1 MFSGYIYE
9 EYNTDLSGTQGITI
23 YDEMRRS
30 DGTVRSVIQAITLP
44 IRRARW
50 YVEPAGDDS
59 ESKQVAEFVE
69 HALLDWQ
76 SRTWDDFLRHAL
88 LMLPFGV
95 MVFEKVFTLNEEG
108 KIIWGKLAP
117 RLPKSIQK
125 WSMEDGGDGIQQRKS
140 DGSIVDIPMEKLCIF
155 VNEMEGDNWWGTSI
169 LRAAWGLVN
178 FG

>member
-1 MFSGYIYE
+1 MPETKKTAKPKLHVSAGDSGTEMFSGYIYE
-9 EYNTDLSGTQGITI
+9 EYNTDLSGVQGIRI

-30 DGTVRSVIQAITLP
+30 DGTIQSILKAITLP

-59 ESKQVAEFVE
+59 QSKQVAEFVE
-69 HALLDWQ
+69 HALFEWQ
-76 SRTWDDFLRHAL
+76 TKTWDYFLRHAL

-108 KIIWGKLAP
+108 QIIWEKLAP

-125 WSMEDGGDGIQQRKS
+125 GAMENEQPGIQQRKS
-140 DGSIVDIPMEKLCIF
+140 DGHLADIRMEK
-155 VNEMEGDNWWGTSI
+155 
-169 LRAAWGLVN
+169 
-178 FG
+178 